1 MKRFWLVLLTLGLVL
16 AFSAS
21 AFAVDVKVS
30 GEYYAAGLYLN
41 KTTLNDARWDYDR
54 TNPSTAFFFQRL
66 RIGTDFILSPS
77 LKLVT
82 RFDAME
88 RIWGG
93 QRSTPG
99 ATYNYPTS
107 AGTRAESENIAF
119 DLAYVE
125 YISPIGMFRVGYQPD
140 YEWGTVFDNRTT
152 GPTAGT
158 ITYGIQVGQITAIAQ
173 YAKEKDMSRSAVD
186 PYAST
191 TDSDHDSYRLGVIYN
206 FSNSQAK
213 GEVGGLLLW
222 ERDATNKPY
231 NGSATFAD
239 LPHIGTPGGYLDQIS
254 YTYLTNAYKVIP
266 YFKVNIGPVAL
277 QGEFEYTFGDA
288 MKWEDSDGA
297 SNPYGLLNSA
307 NVSVGAISVFLDAT
321 ATFGPVYVGGSFAYL
336 SGDDPNTNDKL
347 EGSNSMAAV
356 NTAGLDWNPCLIMFN
371 NEVINDWVGGISGHS
386 DSQVGGEMSNAWF
399 FQGRV
404 GVKPTVQSDIM
415 LSVSFATADKKPDP
429 KLHSLANSVIGGP
442 YYSTTTYGNG
452 NYGTEIDL
460 TGTYKITNNLS
471 YMLGAGYLFTGDYFK
486 GYDYPRAN
494 YKIVDDYMIIN
505 KLTLSF

>member
-1 MKRFWLVLLTLGLVL
+1 MKKFWLVLLTMGLIT
-16 AFSAS
+16 AFSVP

-30 GEYYAAGLYLN
+30 GEYYTAGLYLN

-93 QRSTPG
+93 QRSDPG
-99 ATYNYPTS
+99 TQSYPTS
-107 AGTRAESENIAF
+107 AGTRAENENIAF
-119 DLAYVE
+119 DLVYID
-125 YISPIGMFRVGYQPD
+125 YISPIGLFRVGYQPD

-152 GPTAGT
+152 GPTAG
-158 ITYGIQVGQITAIAQ
+158 ILTYGAMAGPITIIAQ

-186 PYAST
+186 PYVST

-206 FSNSQAK
+206 FSTSQAK
-213 GEVGGLLLW
+213 GEFGGLFLW

-231 NGSATFAD
+231 NGSETFPW
-239 LPHIGTPGGYLDQIS
+239 LPVPPLPFSPS

-266 YFKVNIGPVAL
+266 YFKAKIGPVAL

-288 MKWEDSDGA
+288 MRWEDGDGV
-297 SNPYGLLNSA
+297 SNPYGLYNSA
-307 NVSVGAISVFLDAT
+307 NVSISAISVFLDAT
-321 ATFGPVYVGGSFAYL
+321 ASFGPVYVGGSFAYL

-347 EGSNSMAAV
+347 EGSNSMASV
-356 NTAGLDWNPCLIMFN
+356 NTAGLDWNPCLILFN
-371 NEVINDWVGGISGHS
+371 NEVINNWVGGLSGHS
-386 DSQVGGEMSNAWF
+386 LSQAGGEMSNAWF

-404 GVKPTVQSDIM
+404 GVKPTPQFDAV
-415 LSVSFATADKKPDP
+415 LSVSYATADKKPDP
-429 KLHSLANSVIGGP
+429 KLHTLANSVIGGP
-442 YYSTTTYGNG
+442 YYSTTQYGNG
-452 NYGTEIDL
+452 SYGLEVDL

-471 YMLGAGYLFTGDYFK
+471 YMLGAGYLFTGDYYK

-494 YKIVDDYMIIN
+494 YKVCDDYMIIN

>member
-77 LKLVT
+77 SKLVT

-158 ITYGIQVGQITAIAQ
+158 ITYGIKVGQITAIAQ

-186 PYAST
+186 PYADA

-231 NGSATFAD
+231 NGSETFPW
-239 LPHIGTPGGYLDQIS
+239 LPVPPLPYSPS
-254 YTYLTNAYKVIP
+254 YTYLTNAYKLIP

-297 SNPYGLLNSA
+297 SNPYGKLNSA

-336 SGDDPNTNDKL
+336 SGDDPGTNDKL

-371 NEVINDWVGGISGHS
+371 NEVINDWVGGLSGHS

-404 GVKPTVQSDIM
+404 GVKPTPQLDAV
-415 LSVSFATADKKPDP
+415 LSVSFATAAKKPDP

-442 YYSTTTYGNG
+442 YYSTTQ
-452 NYGTEIDL
+452 
-460 TGTYKITNNLS
+460 
-471 YMLGAGYLFTGDYFK
+471 
-486 GYDYPRAN
+486 
-494 YKIVDDYMIIN
+494 
-505 KLTLSF
+505 